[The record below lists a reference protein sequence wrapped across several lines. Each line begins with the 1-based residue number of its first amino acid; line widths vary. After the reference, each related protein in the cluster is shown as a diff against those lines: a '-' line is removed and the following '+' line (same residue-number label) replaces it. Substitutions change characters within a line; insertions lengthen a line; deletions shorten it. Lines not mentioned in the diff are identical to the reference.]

1 MSLGQVFC
9 GIMGVGLMRIKGRV
23 FELLAMRWWMSI
35 RMGPERD
42 LLVAEGLD
50 PVVYARRV
58 AEARV
63 NRVDAYDRK

>member
-1 MSLGQVFC
+1 MAFLGCWVDVWKYEVC
-9 GIMGVGLMRIKGRV
+9 
-23 FELLAMRWWMSI
+23 ERWWMSI

-63 NRVDAYDRK
+63 NRVDVYDRNSGYSE